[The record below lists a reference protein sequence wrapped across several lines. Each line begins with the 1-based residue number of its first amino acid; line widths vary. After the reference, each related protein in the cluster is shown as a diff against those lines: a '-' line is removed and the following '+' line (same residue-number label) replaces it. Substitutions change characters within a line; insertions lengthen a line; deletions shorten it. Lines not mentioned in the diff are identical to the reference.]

1 MGVEI
6 GGILGLIILILDI
19 YALVKVF
26 NSGASTL
33 SKVVWALIIVL
44 LPLVGLVAWFF
55 VGPKG

>member
-1 MGVEI
+1 MGVEV

-19 YALVKVF
+19 YAIVKVF

-33 SKVVWALIIVL
+33 SKVIWALIIVL
-44 LPLVGLVAWFF
+44 LPVVGLVAWFL